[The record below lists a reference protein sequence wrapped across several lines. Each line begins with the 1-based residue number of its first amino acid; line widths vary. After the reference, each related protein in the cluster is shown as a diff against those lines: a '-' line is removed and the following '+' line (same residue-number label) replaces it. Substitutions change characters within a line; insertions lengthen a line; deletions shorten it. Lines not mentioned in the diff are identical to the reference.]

1 MFMQNHNWKKL
12 GQLFQVNNQNPYL
25 CSHAANPL
33 AVHLENDIF
42 RIFYSGRNKENK
54 SSIGYVD
61 INIITQ
67 EIINYPKEPI
77 LVYGNENSFY
87 SHGISIGNAFD
98 VNDKTYILF
107 MGWQYPKNEHWRGD
121 VGRIELT
128 DKIDMKVTPSSAFM
142 GIDEED
148 KISLS
153 YPFVMYHEGIYK
165 MWYGS
170 TITWDAGNNEM
181 IHAIK
186 YATSKDGENWQKH
199 GVAIPYEIG
208 IAQAFS
214 KPSVIIE
221 NGIYHMWFSFRE
233 GTGKTYRIGYATSK
247 NGIEWKRHDNY
258 TGIDVSEEGW
268 DSQMICYSFVF
279 SHKENYYMLYNGNQ
293 NGKEG
298 FGLTILKTN

>member
-1 MFMQNHNWKKL
+1 VQNHNWKKL
-12 GQLFQVNNQNPYL
+12 GQLFQVNNLNPYL

-33 AVHLENDIF
+33 ALHLENDIF
-42 RIFYSGRNKENK
+42 RIFYSGRNIENK
-54 SSIGYVD
+54 SSIGYID

-77 LVYGNENSFY
+77 LEHGNESSFY
-87 SHGISIGNAFD
+87 SHGISIGNAFYI
-98 VNDKTYILF
+98 NDKTYILF
-107 MGWQYPKNEHWRGD
+107 MGWQYPKNKHWRGD
-121 VGRIELT
+121 VGRIELN
-128 DKIDMKVTPSSAFM
+128 DKKYMKISPSSTFM
-142 GIDEED
+142 GTDEED

-153 YPFVMYHEGIYK
+153 YPFVMYHEEIYK

-181 IHAIK
+181 VHAIK
-186 YATSKDGENWQKH
+186 YATSTDGEKWEKH
-199 GVAIPYEIG
+199 GIAIPYEIG
-208 IAQAFS
+208 VAQAFS

-233 GTGKTYRIGYATSK
+233 GTGKTYRIGYATS
-247 NGIEWKRHDNY
+247 NDGIEWKRHDSY

-268 DSQMICYSFVF
+268 DSQMICYPFVF
-279 SHKENYYMLYNGNQ
+279 NYKNNYYMLYNGNQ

-298 FGLTILKTN
+298 FGLAILEKQ